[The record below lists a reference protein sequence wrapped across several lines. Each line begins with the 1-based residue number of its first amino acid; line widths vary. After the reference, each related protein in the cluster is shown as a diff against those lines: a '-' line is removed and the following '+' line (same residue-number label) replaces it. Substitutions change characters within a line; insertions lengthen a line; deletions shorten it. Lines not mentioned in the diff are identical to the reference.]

1 MEAFVM
7 DNKEKTV
14 RIINNLPESLVARVE
29 NYQHKHHM
37 KTRKDAFID
46 LIEKGLKQEKP
57 SE

>member
-1 MEAFVM
+1 MVT
-7 DNKEKTV
+7 KEKTV
-14 RIINNLPESLVARVE
+14 RIINNLPESLVERIE